1 MYNASPAFV
10 TPASTHLIPLAKTLE
25 AALSDPMN
33 DYVAGDVER
42 PLKITAEASFQTW
55 QSGKPADIIDGN
67 SGTYAWYNGAEG
79 VGQYYQVN
87 FSKPTTIYGK
97 RRRKRETGRY
107 IRIRKTEISGR
118 RF

>member
-1 MYNASPAFV
+1 M
-10 TPASTHLIPLAKTLE
+10 IPLAKTLE

-67 SGTYAWYNGAEG
+67 SVRMHGTTEQK
-79 VGQYYQVN
+79 V
-87 FSKPTTIYGK
+87 SDSI
-97 RRRKRETGRY
+97 
-107 IRIRKTEISGR
+107 IR
-118 RF
+118 